1 MRFSV
6 SGYRFAREV
15 WRSPK
20 KEEMMDVKAI
30 ARSTLVD
37 LLKIKPEELKDDV
50 QLTSGIG
57 VDSTE
62 MVEYCIALEKAF
74 NTKVSPKEVTKY
86 STINEIEQILQAKL
100 KA

>member
-1 MRFSV
+1 
-6 SGYRFAREV
+6 
-15 WRSPK
+15 
-20 KEEMMDVKAI
+20 MDIKAI
-30 ARSTLVD
+30 ARDTLVK
-37 LLKIKPEELKDDV
+37 LLKIKPEELQDDV

-74 NTKVSPKEVTKY
+74 NIKVTPKEVTKY
-86 STINEIEQILQAKL
+86 STMNEIEQTLKQKL